1 MIGQNWFAFVF
12 VGINQPQRS
21 VDQCCIK
28 TLRFYFGWAHAAFDI
43 LVKNFVEYGIVET
56 GCRCLL
62 IRPQFGTWNLIDNVL
77 RNCFAVTVNIISQ
90 RVYL

>member
-1 MIGQNWFAFVF
+1 MPGSQNHQIIYERYLPTIGTLLPTPKAFRAYTNDRAKLVAFVF

-43 LVKNFVEYGIVET
+43 LVKNFVEYGIV
-56 GCRCLL
+56 G
-62 IRPQFGTWNLIDNVL
+62 Q
-77 RNCFAVTVNIISQ
+77 AVAVF
-90 RVYL
+90 